1 MSDSNEQLNVLVVG
15 AGAAGLAAARRLQS
29 LGHHVEIFE
38 ARDDVGG
45 QVVTFDVGGEPL
57 ECFYHHLFTND
68 VTAVRFFEE
77 LGLGDRLQWYEPLN
91 AHFVKDH
98 AYPFTTPLDLLR
110 FDAVSF
116 IGRLRLGL
124 SSLWLRRKSDWT
136 PYEDITAR
144 EYLIRAVG
152 KEAFDAFWGPLLKG
166 KFSDYSD
173 DIGMAWLQWKIRLRF
188 GSRGGRFGLKEIL
201 GYPNGSFRPIYER
214 LANDI
219 QGNGGKIYLNERV
232 EAVVTENNC
241 VKGISSG
248 GNFYPADRVL
258 LTTPNPVTKRL
269 VSVLPSEYVEV
280 LDRVQYQWASCLVL
294 ALDRPLTEYYWLSIA
309 DSLPF
314 VACVEHTNLVPKER
328 YDGNHIVYLSN
339 YVPPGHPLLEMDAGE
354 ALKNFESGIR
364 RLNPEFDISWVRDA
378 WLFSDPAGQPV
389 ITTNY
394 SNSIPSIETGV
405 SGLTLANTTQIY
417 PEDRGQNYSFRLG
430 ERAAEVIDERS

>member
-116 IGRLRLGL
+116 IGRIRLGL

-152 KEAFDAFWGPLLKG
+152 KEAFD
-166 KFSDYSD
+166 
-173 DIGMAWLQWKIRLRF
+173 
-188 GSRGGRFGLKEIL
+188 
-201 GYPNGSFRPIYER
+201 
-214 LANDI
+214 
-219 QGNGGKIYLNERV
+219 
-232 EAVVTENNC
+232 
-241 VKGISSG
+241 
-248 GNFYPADRVL
+248 
-258 LTTPNPVTKRL
+258 
-269 VSVLPSEYVEV
+269 
-280 LDRVQYQWASCLVL
+280 
-294 ALDRPLTEYYWLSIA
+294 LSLI
-309 DSLPF
+309 
-314 VACVEHTNLVPKER
+314 
-328 YDGNHIVYLSN
+328 HI
-339 YVPPGHPLLEMDAGE
+339 
-354 ALKNFESGIR
+354 
-364 RLNPEFDISWVRDA
+364 
-378 WLFSDPAGQPV
+378 
-389 ITTNY
+389 
-394 SNSIPSIETGV
+394 
-405 SGLTLANTTQIY
+405 
-417 PEDRGQNYSFRLG
+417 
-430 ERAAEVIDERS
+430 